1 MNYKDWLIQVGKSAA
16 TADKYSRAVAGVI
29 SRWAMDAGLSSRYID
44 QVHSITELVKI
55 YDGLQKVDIY
65 IERNK
70 SNKNI
75 YDCAL
80 KAFIDYRRRE
90 SSEELEQDI
99 SDILKDRSIKAAERA
114 SYISA
119 RVGQGRFRSKLITYW
134 GRCAL
139 TGYSDVRIL
148 VASHIKPWRDSDKA
162 ERLDPYNGLL
172 LLPNLDR
179 AFELGYITFT
189 EKGSLRASEFIETPR
204 ILGIHKKMRIKVVKQ
219 HLDYLAYH
227 RESVF
232 EKKFMG

>member
-1 MNYKDWLIQVGKSAA
+1 MNFKDWLIQLGKSAA

-29 SRWAMDAGLSSRYID
+29 SRWAMDANLCSKYID

-55 YDGLQKVDIY
+55 YDGLEKVDIY

-70 SNKNI
+70 HNKNI
-75 YDCAL
+75 YSCAL

-99 SDILKDRSIKAAERA
+99 SNILKDRSIKAADKT

-119 RVGQGRFRSKLITYW
+119 RVGQGEYRSKLITYW
-134 GRCAL
+134 GKCAL
-139 TGYSDVRIL
+139 TGYSDVRFL
-148 VASHIKPWRDSDKA
+148 VASHIKPWRDSTDT

-172 LLPNLDR
+172 LLPNLDK
-179 AFELGYITFT
+179 AFDLGYITFT
-189 EKGSLRASEFIETPR
+189 EKGVLKTTEFIESPR
-204 ILGIHKKMRIKVVKQ
+204 ILGITKKMKIKVASQ
-219 HLDYLAYH
+219 HQDYLAYH

-232 EKKFMG
+232 EKKFVE